1 MKALLTQS
9 RENPSPAHPQAPPK
23 LTQSLPKTRCPHPKG
38 KKNPSKKSSI
48 GDYSRFPGHLSPNP
62 TAPSQTPH
70 KTPPKVNH
78 SSGKKFFSLTASFLG
93 CCSTGWVCSPGAG
106 ECSTPSTN
114 NPAFAKGSTG
124 SYVVQEAE
132 EKHPQ
137 FGVVW
142 AVKCV
147 PCWLV
152 HLPGTERVPWHP
164 GGKQGGRGRRLRRCW
179 QGK

>member
-1 MKALLTQS
+1 MLQHRVGLLS
-9 RENPSPAHPQAPPK
+9 W
-23 LTQSLPKTRCPHPKG
+23 
-38 KKNPSKKSSI
+38 
-48 GDYSRFPGHLSPNP
+48 
-62 TAPSQTPH
+62 
-70 KTPPKVNH
+70 
-78 SSGKKFFSLTASFLG
+78 
-93 CCSTGWVCSPGAG
+93 GWRVLHIFHQH
-106 ECSTPSTN
+106 
-114 NPAFAKGSTG
+114 PAFAKGSTG

-142 AVKCV
+142 AVKYV

-152 HLPGTERVPWHP
+152 HLLGTERVPWHP